1 MFHKF
6 HLMIKFLSEY
16 RKGSKKPFIPPA
28 QKLHSLVSY
37 IPNSHKEETLGIS
50 SLEAETGQNLAE
62 AGPNLAEA
70 GPNLL
75 KAELEKK
82 DEEAIT
88 VNGPCSARKKKVKVQ
103 DNKQAE
109 KKKKVSVIL
118 MGSSGT
124 ISSSHPSWTNRMFPC
139 WGNLSC
145 SFSFLFLFWD
155 FYFFHKKIKNVLMT
169 VFSKK

>member
-16 RKGSKKPFIPPA
+16 GKGSKKPFIPPA
-28 QKLHSLVSY
+28 QKLHSLKPCN
-37 IPNSHKEETLGIS
+37 PNSHKEETLGIS
-50 SLEAETGQNLAE
+50 SLEAE
-62 AGPNLAEA
+62 A

-75 KAELEKK
+75 KAKLEKK
-82 DEEAIT
+82 EEEATT
-88 VNGPCSARKKKVKVQ
+88 VNGPCSDQEKKVKVQ

-124 ISSSHPSWTNRMFPC
+124 VSSSHSSWTNRIFPC
-139 WGNLSC
+139 WGNSSC

-155 FYFFHKKIKNVLMT
+155 FHFF
-169 VFSKK
+169 S